1 LNWVLIR
8 ASGVIA
14 YLLLSLSVLW
24 GLALAGGLVKRSP
37 KSLNYV
43 HESLSIG
50 ALVATAMHVL
60 FLSVDRFVEF
70 DLDELLVPGA
80 SDWRPVAVAFGILAF
95 YALFLVTV
103 SFYARNLI
111 GQRVWRMLHYASF
124 GIWVASLSHGL
135 LAGTDRSKPWMLGL
149 YGATAAAV
157 VVVIIVRYQNFGSKA
172 VRRRNQGNQG
182 EEEVGLARSQAI
194 ERALELSHD
203 RSTRH
208 RHAAPRSI
216 DQSSDSSSTSTTN

>member
-1 LNWVLIR
+1 
-8 ASGVIA
+8 
-14 YLLLSLSVLW
+14 LLSLSVVW
-24 GLALAGGLVKRSP
+24 GLLLAGGLVKRSP

-50 ALVATAMHVL
+50 ALVATAMHML

-70 DLDELLVPGA
+70 DVNELFLPGA
-80 SDWRPVAVAFGILAF
+80 SDWRPVAVSFGVLGF
-95 YALFLVTV
+95 YGLLIVTA
-103 SFYARNLI
+103 SFYVRNLI
-111 GQRVWRMLHYASF
+111 GQRVWRVLHYSAF
-124 GIWVASLSHGL
+124 GIWAASLVHGL
-135 LAGTDRSKPWMLGL
+135 LVGTDRFTPWILGL
-149 YGATAAAV
+149 YGSTAAAV
-157 VVVIIVRYQNFGSKA
+157 AVLVVVRYQNFGLKA
-172 VRRRNQGNQG
+172 GRRRDTAEDG
-182 EEEVGLARSQAI
+182 GLARSQAI